1 MDLGIAGR
9 VAVVAAAS
17 RGLGRAVAEALAAEG
32 VRLALGA
39 RGAEALERTA
49 AEIRERS
56 GAAVLAHPV
65 DVGDPEA
72 AAGFVRA
79 AEAEFGQVD
88 ILVTN
93 AGGPPP
99 TRLANTTREEWK
111 RALDENLLS
120 CVHLV
125 RAALPGMRE
134 RRWGRILAIASVS
147 VKQPVPDIIL
157 SNTARAGIAGFM
169 KSLANEAAPYGVL
182 ANVLCPGFT
191 RTDRLTELAAHL
203 AETRGTPEEAVY
215 REWAKDIPLGRVGE
229 PEEFGAAAAF
239 LASERASYITGTT
252 LQVDG
257 GHIRSLY

>member
-99 TRLANTTREEWK
+99 TRLANTTPEEWK

-120 CVHLV
+120 CVHLA

-257 GHIRSLY
+257 GHIRSL

>member
-99 TRLANTTREEWK
+99 TRLANTTPEEWK

>member
-99 TRLANTTREEWK
+99 TRLANTTPEEWK

-120 CVHLV
+120 CVHLA

>member
-1 MDLGIAGR
+1 LDLGIAGR

-99 TRLANTTREEWK
+99 TRLANTTPEEWK